1 MRAPDRGDIPRG
13 QERGAA
19 LLTVLMLVAI
29 IAVMAGAALEKL
41 RSDLLL
47 YARDAG

>member
-1 MRAPDRGDIPRG
+1 
-13 QERGAA
+13 

-41 RSDLLL
+41 RLSTRL
-47 YARDAG
+47 ASNAASA